1 MRKVK
6 SLLVSLAIIAS
17 LGLFFHPAQVR
28 ADGGGPQNTSN
39 SQSSG
44 GSSPTLLQVL
54 WMIIRAAGG

>member
-6 SLLVSLAIIAS
+6 SMLVSLAIIAS

-28 ADGGGPQNTSN
+28 AEGPQNTSN

-54 WMIIRAAGG
+54 WMIIRAAGGG